1 MVSCSTQESSF
12 VRTDNLESARIPE
25 AKWHKSRA
33 IVERLNRL
41 YSKGVES
48 SVIAAIKS
56 MSSRAIT
63 QLSEIEEELLRIAER
78 FYP

>member
-1 MVSCSTQESSF
+1 MVYCSTQESSF
-12 VRTDNLESARIPE
+12 VRADNLESAGIPE
-25 AKWHKSRA
+25 AKWYKSRA

-56 MSSRAIT
+56 MSSTRISHKFT
-63 QLSEIEEELLRIAER
+63 SEPDLEIKS
-78 FYP
+78 